1 MIRKLPT
8 LSEGGESTPDESQG
22 DVFPSGLNNLVPK
35 FKVGKKVEK
44 KVEKREEKEGNAQ
57 EGGFID
63 YAKVRQSSTAVD
75 RYILT
80 DFGLPRFCIGRLI
93 LEQLRV

>member
-44 KVEKREEKEGNAQ
+44 KLKKERKK
-57 EGGFID
+57 
-63 YAKVRQSSTAVD
+63 KVMLKKAGSLIMPRYVKAVPP
-75 RYILT
+75 L
-80 DFGLPRFCIGRLI
+80 IGTF
-93 LEQLRV
+93 